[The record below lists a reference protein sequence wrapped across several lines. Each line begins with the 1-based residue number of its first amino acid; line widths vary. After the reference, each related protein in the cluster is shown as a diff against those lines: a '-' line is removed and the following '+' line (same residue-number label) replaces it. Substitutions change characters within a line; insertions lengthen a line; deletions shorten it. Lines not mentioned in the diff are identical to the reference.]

1 MSEITLVSIDTAK
14 TVFQVVCWDGQGEV
28 VMQRRLG
35 RAALE
40 RFMGRQAPV
49 RVVMEACGGAH
60 HWGRVLQSQG
70 HRVQLLAAKFV
81 QPYRLGQKN
90 DYQDA
95 LAIGLAARAKQMRY
109 VGVKSAEQQAV
120 EGLHRLR
127 SGTQQQY
134 VAVGNR
140 LRGLLTEH
148 GQVFGRGLGAL
159 RRGVREVLAAGV
171 LPAVLAAAVGEELE
185 ELERLAERVRRQQR
199 RIESTLGQCA
209 AGQALQRELAGV
221 GPLTAS
227 ALVCKVAD
235 PRSYA
240 SGRQFAAAL
249 GLVPRQH
256 SSGGRTKLGGLGK
269 TGDRYVRMLLIH
281 GARAVLRHLG
291 QKQDAQ
297 SVWLRALVARRG
309 FNVACVALAHRNA
322 RQAWAVL
329 VKHAG

>member
-1 MSEITLVSIDTAK
+1 MGEITLVSIDTAK

-28 VMQRRLG
+28 VVQRRLG
-35 RAALE
+35 RAALS
-40 RFMGRQAPV
+40 RFMERQAPT

-60 HWGRVLQSQG
+60 HWGRVFQGQG

-81 QPYRLGQKN
+81 QPYRRGQKN

-95 LAIGLAARAKQMRY
+95 LAIGLAARSGQMRY

-140 LRGLLTEH
+140 LRGLLAEH
-148 GQVFGRGLGAL
+148 GQVFGQGPAAL
-159 RRGVREVLAAGV
+159 RRGVRQVLAEGS
-171 LPAVLAAAVGEELE
+171 LPAVLAEAVGEQLQ
-185 ELERLAERVRRQQR
+185 ELERLAEQVQRQHK
-199 RIESTLGQCA
+199 RIESTLRACP
-209 AGQALQRELAGV
+209 AGQALQRELSGV

-256 SSGGRTKLGGLGK
+256 SSGGKTKLGGLSK

-297 SVWLRALVARRG
+297 SLWLRGLVARRG

-322 RQAWAVL
+322 RQAWAVM